1 MSAGEL
7 RVVVVD
13 DEAPARRKML
23 RFLREYGDVVLAGEA
38 DNAEA
43 GLNAIREAQPHVV
56 FLDVQMPGTDGFQ
69 LLEQLAGDAY
79 VPHVVFVS
87 AYDAYAVRAF
97 DVAAVDY
104 LLKPFDRERFERA
117 LERVRAKIASPA
129 PDVHEQLR
137 ELLAGVRGA
146 QTFADRLL
154 VEEEGRS
161 RFVPVRDILRVEA
174 SQSKVAIHCTG
185 GAFELRTTMDALE
198 SRLNPRDFARVHR
211 SHIVRI
217 DAIAELQPWFHGEYT
232 VKLVDG
238 TVVTWSRRYAAKR
251 PDLLRPG

>member
-1 MSAGEL
+1 VASDVL
-7 RVVVVD
+7 RVVVID

-23 RFLREYGDVVLAGEA
+23 RFLREYEDVVVVGEA
-38 DNAEA
+38 ADADA
-43 GLNAIREAQPHVV
+43 GLAAIRKTEPHVV

-69 LLEQLAGDAY
+69 LLELLSADAY

-104 LLKPFDRERFERA
+104 LLKPFDGDRFERA
-117 LERVRAKIASPA
+117 LDRVRAHLASPA
-129 PDVHEQLR
+129 PDVHAQLR

-146 QTFADRLL
+146 EMFADRLL
-154 VEEEGRS
+154 VEVDGRS
-161 RFVPVRDILRVEA
+161 RFVPVKDILRVEA
-174 SQSKVAIHCTG
+174 AQSKVAIHCSG
-185 GAFELRTTMDALE
+185 NAFELRTTMDAIE
-198 SRLNPRDFARVHR
+198 GRLNPRDFARVHR

-232 VKLVDG
+232 VKLIDG

-251 PDLLRPG
+251 PDLLRPT